1 MASNYPVP
9 PPSTK
14 PTQRFAFL
22 HDPKTWLGA
31 LAVLLIFAVSF
42 WLAVNP
48 QWVERFGRWGYV
60 GAFVISMIAS
70 ATIVLPA
77 PGIAVVI
84 AMSAAL
90 NPYALGI
97 VAGLGSAIGELS
109 GYAAGR
115 GGQMLIPEHQRHQ
128 VERLQVLTRQY
139 GVLILAVL
147 AALPFPL
154 FDFAG
159 IVAGMLKMR
168 VISFL
173 AAVTVGKSVK
183 YIFMILVGAG
193 PLYLLQQ
200 WFR

>member
-1 MASNYPVP
+1 MASDYPVP
-9 PPSTK
+9 PPATK

-31 LAVLLIFAVSF
+31 FAVLLIFAASF

-128 VERLQVLTRQY
+128 VERLQNLTRQY
-139 GVLILAVL
+139 GVLLLAVL

-168 VISFL
+168 VLSFL

>member
-1 MASNYPVP
+1 MASDYPVP
-9 PPSTK
+9 PPSNK
-14 PTQRFAFL
+14 PNQRFAFL
-22 HDPKTWLGA
+22 SNPKTWLGA
-31 LAVLLIFAVSF
+31 LAVLLIFIASF

-84 AMSAAL
+84 AMSGAL

-97 VAGLGSAIGELS
+97 VAGLGSAVGELS

-128 VERLQVLTRQY
+128 VERLQNLTRQY

-168 VISFL
+168 VLSFL

-183 YIFMILVGAG
+183 YIFLILVGAG

>member
-1 MASNYPVP
+1 MASDHPVP
-9 PPSTK
+9 PPATK

-22 HDPKTWLGA
+22 HDPKAWLGA
-31 LAVLLIFAVSF
+31 LAVLLIFIVSF

-48 QWVERFGRWGYV
+48 QWVERFGHWGYV

-84 AMSAAL
+84 AMSSAL